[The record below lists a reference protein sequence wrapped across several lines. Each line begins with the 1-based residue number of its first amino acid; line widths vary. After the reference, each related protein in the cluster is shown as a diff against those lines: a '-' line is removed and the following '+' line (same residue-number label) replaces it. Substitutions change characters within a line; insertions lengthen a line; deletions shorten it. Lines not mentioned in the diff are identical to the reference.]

1 MLLLVMSLSGSW
13 TACTPSSLLPFS
25 WLPAASLVPVSS
37 EQNGFNSLAQ
47 KKINVT
53 KKRIVCSWVNELNQ
67 LCESSGEH
75 QSLVQEKECI
85 NMTGMEKKGQGWSS
99 GYDAFGYDELLE

>member
-1 MLLLVMSLSGSW
+1 M
-13 TACTPSSLLPFS
+13 
-25 WLPAASLVPVSS
+25 PVSS

-75 QSLVQEKECI
+75 QSLVLEKECI

-99 GYDAFGYDELLE
+99 GYDAFGYDELLEWFMQLHQEGLNTGL